1 MDLTFYLESELRAP
15 VERCLRDAR
24 EKLMESI
31 KLRALEDKWRP
42 VNLVN
47 KNGIARFADD
57 MNEVGI
63 ASIHSWVYGK
73 IIKLYYFLS
82 FCNV

>member
-1 MDLTFYLESELRAP
+1 MENELRGQ

-47 KNGIARFADD
+47 KSGIARFADD
-57 MNEVGI
+57 MSEIGI
-63 ASIHSWVYGK
+63 ESIHSWVYGS
-73 IIKLYYFLS
+73 IKLNVVFKVVIINLFFL
-82 FCNV
+82 

>member
-1 MDLTFYLESELRAP
+1 M
-15 VERCLRDAR
+15 ERCLRDAR

-42 VNLVN
+42 MNHVN
-47 KNGIARFADD
+47 KNGIARFAED

-63 ASIHSWVYGK
+63 ASIHSWVYGNEFRLDLQNSLSSQF
-73 IIKLYYFLS
+73 IFMYFQMNAGLL
-82 FCNV
+82 

>member
-1 MDLTFYLESELRAP
+1 LDLTFYLESELRGQ

-24 EKLMESI
+24 EKLLESI

-47 KNGIARFADD
+47 KSGIARFADD
-57 MNEVGI
+57 LSEIGI
-63 ASIHSWVYGK
+63 ASIHSLVYGWFNTGMK
-73 IIKLYYFLS
+73 FSIR
-82 FCNV
+82 C

>member
-1 MDLTFYLESELRAP
+1 LTFYLENELRGQ

-57 MNEVGI
+57 MSEIGI
-63 ASIHSWVYGK
+63 ASIHSLVYGLFRAGMK
-73 IIKLYYFLS
+73 CLTS
-82 FCNV
+82 C